1 MYIMFI
7 LVKNF
12 IESEKVDQF
21 VFFFFF
27 LREIRIWILAILS
40 VFI

>member
-27 LREIRIWILAILS
+27 WEIRIWILAILS